1 MASGKLKTMKT
12 KKIIILG
19 AGAVGSV
26 YGALLSRENEVTLI
40 GNKAHVR
47 TIQTKGLDLIG
58 EKNQNF
64 RLKAELKI
72 DEIAPNTLVLLTT
85 KAEDSIH
92 AIEQMKPILRNDT
105 VIIVLQNGLGNEKA
119 VKKAVGEVEVLRG
132 VTEIAAE
139 FLAPGRVHFW
149 KGKTTIAQ
157 SKSANEIAETFATS
171 SLETCIS
178 ENITN
183 DVWNKLILNCIL
195 NPLTALFRIRNNEVA
210 SESLKWIRHKI
221 IRECLTIGKAEGIDL
236 KLDLATIDNKISSYR
251 NLSSMCQDIIK
262 GKKTEIEFLNGKLVE
277 LGQKHGI
284 STPVNQTLTSLVKFL
299 EEQIV
304 EV

>member
-1 MASGKLKTMKT
+1 MKT

-19 AGAVGSV
+19 AGGVGSV

-40 GNKAHVR
+40 GNRAHVN
-47 TIQTKGLDLIG
+47 TIQARGLDLTG
-58 EKNQNF
+58 EKTQNF

-72 DEIAPNTLVLLTT
+72 SEITPNTLVLLTT
-85 KAEDSIH
+85 KAGDSID
-92 AIEQMKPILRNDT
+92 AVEQMKPILRKDT
-105 VIIVLQNGLGNEKA
+105 AIIVLQNGLGNEKA

-149 KGKTTIAQ
+149 KGKTTIAE
-157 SKSANEIAETFATS
+157 SKSAKEIAETFAAS
-171 SLETCIS
+171 GLETCIS

-183 DVWNKLILNCIL
+183 DVWSKLVLNCIL
-195 NPLTALFRIRNNEVA
+195 NPLTALLRIRNNEVA
-210 SESLKWIRHKI
+210 SESLKWIRHEI
-221 IRECLTIGKAEGIDL
+221 IKECLIVGKAEGLDL
-236 KLDLATIDNKISSYR
+236 KLDPATIDNKISRYR
-251 NLSSMCQDIIK
+251 NLSSMCQDVIK
-262 GKKTEIEFLNGKLVE
+262 GKKTEIAFLNGKVVE
-277 LGQKHGI
+277 LGQKHGT

-299 EEQIV
+299 EERVV